1 LSACELTIPSM
12 AWLAIIYVVVA
23 GLDVSAWL
31 VYVGAD
37 YEVFRG
43 VLLGCATLFTMALVV
58 YAISPF
64 LVLRLPLKYL
74 LSIMLF
80 PFYVGWKL
88 IISLAGRPQRWIR
101 TARETQP

>member
-1 LSACELTIPSM
+1 
-12 AWLAIIYVVVA
+12 
-23 GLDVSAWL
+23 
-31 VYVGAD
+31 
-37 YEVFRG
+37 
-43 VLLGCATLFTMALVV
+43 MALVV